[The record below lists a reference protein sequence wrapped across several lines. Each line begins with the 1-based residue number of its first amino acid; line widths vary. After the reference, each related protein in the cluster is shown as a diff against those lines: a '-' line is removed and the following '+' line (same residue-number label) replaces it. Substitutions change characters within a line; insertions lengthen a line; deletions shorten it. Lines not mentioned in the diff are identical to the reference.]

1 MDARMDE
8 APALFR
14 LDGFPSSLETNAL
27 PPGSNPVTLTRPV
40 QGGPGAF
47 CPQIYLGGG
56 GISCHPLQHPAHGSQ
71 NQHHLRALLP
81 DSRNSPTILPEIRLS
96 TPLQSCL

>member
-56 GISCHPLQHPAHGSQ
+56 GISCHLLQYPAHGAKT
-71 NQHHLRALLP
+71 NTP
-81 DSRNSPTILPEIRLS
+81 SRPFCRIPGIPR
-96 TPLQSCL
+96 PSCRRYG